1 MIIKVFLFLFFP
13 TVPAIHFGFCGILG
27 FNKILEGIM
36 YEGRK
41 EGKMKQQKYGR
52 KERRKDE
59 TTEIWKDGKMKRWKD
74 RQTER
79 WEERKEERQIE
90 KILLMVWTL
99 DYVAI
104 SKFKLLK

>member
-52 KERRKDE
+52 MER
-59 TTEIWKDGKMKRWKD
+59 
-74 RQTER
+74 
-79 WEERKEERQIE
+79 
-90 KILLMVWTL
+90 
-99 DYVAI
+99 
-104 SKFKLLK
+104 